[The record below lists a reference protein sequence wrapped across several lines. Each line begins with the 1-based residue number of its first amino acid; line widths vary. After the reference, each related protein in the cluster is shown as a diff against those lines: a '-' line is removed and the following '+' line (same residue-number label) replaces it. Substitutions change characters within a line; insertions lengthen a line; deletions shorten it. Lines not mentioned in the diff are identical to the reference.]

1 MSTSSPA
8 LPASGRVALIGIPF
22 DEQSSFLRGAAEAP
36 REIRRELLCDS
47 GNLCTEEGLKLAT
60 DSRWSD
66 LGDLD
71 LADATE
77 PLEAIARE
85 AGKILERGD
94 RLLALGG
101 DHSVTY
107 SLVRSHARRYGALT
121 IVQFDAHPDLYEEFE
136 GNRLSHAC
144 PFARILEEGCAR
156 RLIQVGIRASNLHQ
170 REQASRYGVETLLA
184 WDLRDGLLS
193 SLEGP
198 VYLSLDLDVVD
209 PAFAPGVS
217 HREPGGLSTRQL
229 LDLIRALPHQVVGAD
244 LVELNPSRDCN
255 GISARAAAKI
265 TKELLGLLLESCP
278 ARDTSATISESP
290 GAE

>member
-1 MSTSSPA
+1 MSSPNPE
-8 LPASGRVALIGIPF
+8 LPTSGRVALIGVPF
-22 DEQSSFLRGAAEAP
+22 DGQSSFLRGAAAAP
-36 REIRRELLCDS
+36 TEIRRELLCDS
-47 GNLCTEEGLKLAT
+47 GNLSTEAGLDLAT
-60 DSRWSD
+60 ESRWSD
-66 LGDLD
+66 LGDLH
-71 LADATE
+71 LSDATE
-77 PLEAIARE
+77 PLDAIAKK
-85 AGKILERGD
+85 AATILDRGD

-107 SLVRSHARRYGALT
+107 PLVRAHALRYGPLS
-121 IVQFDAHPDLYEEFE
+121 IVHFDAHPDLYEEFE

-170 REQASRYGVETLLA
+170 REQASRYGVETLTA
-184 WDLRDGLLS
+184 WNLQDSLLT
-193 SLEGP
+193 SLQGP
-198 VYLSLDLDVVD
+198 IYLSIDLDVLD

-229 LDLIRALPHQVVGAD
+229 LDLIRSIPNQVVGAD
-244 LVELNPSRDCN
+244 LVELNPSRDRD

-278 ARDTSATISESP
+278 TSTESA
-290 GAE
+290 GGKV